1 MLPVLVPP
9 LHEQAAI
16 IEYLDKATT
25 DIDSAI
31 VRARR
36 QIDLVEEYRTRL
48 IADVVTCKLDVRE
61 VAAQLPEEPDDQDR
75 IEGDGQL
82 TEGMDK
88 DLYDAD
94 ASAEQVQRH
103 APTSLQPRREAACPG
118 PVPVH
123 RWPARR
129 HLRAEEQPDEADG
142 GRRRR
147 AVQARPTPQ

>member
-48 IADVVTCKLDVRE
+48 IADVVTGKLDVRE

-94 ASAEQVQRH
+94 A
-103 APTSLQPRREAACPG
+103 
-118 PVPVH
+118 
-123 RWPARR
+123 
-129 HLRAEEQPDEADG
+129 
-142 GRRRR
+142 
-147 AVQARPTPQ
+147 